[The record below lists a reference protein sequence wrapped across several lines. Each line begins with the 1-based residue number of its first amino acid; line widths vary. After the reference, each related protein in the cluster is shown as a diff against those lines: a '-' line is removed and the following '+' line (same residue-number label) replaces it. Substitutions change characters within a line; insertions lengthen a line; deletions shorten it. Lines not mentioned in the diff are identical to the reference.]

1 MAHNLEEKNG
11 QVSFVSNGQKA
22 WHNLGTIVDGAMT
35 TKEVIELA
43 NLDYEV
49 LKTHLV
55 AEHELDGVKH
65 YMDVPN
71 RIATYRND
79 TKEVLG
85 IVSDRYEIVQNI
97 DAFSFFDAIIDEGE
111 AIFETAGVLGRG
123 EKIFVTAKLPDD
135 LMVGGE
141 KCEEYI
147 LLTNS
152 HDGSS
157 SIIAGFTS
165 VRVVCQNTLNF
176 ALSNVK
182 NKYAVQHKLGAKDRL
197 SEAYRIMDIS
207 SKYTQEAYE
216 HFNRMVDVKLDDGQ
230 FRDYIIN
237 TMKPHITKDED
248 STRFKNLTDRIF
260 NFAKTHPTQTTDETN
275 GTLWGAYNSIS
286 GYYNY
291 LKKYPSAEAK
301 FKNTMF
307 GADNSRI
314 EKAFNNALDL
324 IQPYAVSSYQN

>member
-1 MAHNLEEKNG
+1 MAHNLEERNG

-55 AEHELDGVKH
+55 AEGETDGIKH
-65 YMDVPN
+65 HMEVPN
-71 RIATYRND
+71 RVATYRND

-85 IVSDRYEIVQNI
+85 IVSDRYEIVQNL
-97 DAFSFFDAIIDEGE
+97 DAFTFFDSIVDEGE

-141 KCEEYI
+141 KCEEYV

-165 VRVVCQNTLNF
+165 IRVVCQNTLSL
-176 ALSNVK
+176 ALSSVK

-197 SEAYRIMDIS
+197 SEAYRILDIS
-207 SKYTQEAYE
+207 SKYTKEAYE
-216 HFNRMVDVKLDDGQ
+216 HFNRMVDFRLDDGQ
-230 FRDYIIN
+230 LRQYITD
-237 TMKPHITKDED
+237 TMKPKITASEED

-260 NFAKTHPTQTTDETN
+260 NFAKTHPTQTTDEAN

-286 GYYNY
+286 GYFNY
-291 LKKYPSAEAK
+291 LKKYPTAEAK

-307 GADNSRI
+307 GADSNRI
-314 EKAFNNALDL
+314 EKAFSNAYDL
-324 IQPYAVSSYQN
+324 IHN